1 MNSAIIHL
9 YEEGKVIRLLE
20 EIEAYANNRYSLSV
34 PSERASMLITA
45 LTRNWSLFEVEDRGP
60 LSIPFNWRFLFCV
73 DPLLKIINSQVRFS
87 YICMLFNDESVQPS
101 TLALLLHDFET
112 QHGRFTK
119 KEEASNRND
128 ALFTLDEVLSLESIF
143 EKRSMAA
150 LDSGAALK
158 QNNGLTFL
166 WMLEQLAPEQA
177 ANKEKALVSDDISLV
192 KVISYGVSKGTIS
205 TQIITKIRVLDRQKI
220 NKFIDIDEG
229 YRRVKSFFRIQTILY
244 TFQRRPNECS
254 CFYSYYG
261 AYSFYIYANR
271 QYCRGGCCESTEADG
286 RKRFQYVNYLT
297 MRLQKGV

>member
-229 YRRVKSFFRIQTILY
+229 YRRVKSFSESKQFFTLSKDDQMNAVAFILIMERTASTSTPTDSIAEEVVVKALKQMEENAFNTLTI
-244 TFQRRPNECS
+244 
-254 CFYSYYG
+254 
-261 AYSFYIYANR
+261 
-271 QYCRGGCCESTEADG
+271 
-286 RKRFQYVNYLT
+286 
-297 MRLQKGV
+297 